1 MKKLG
6 VKNKAFNLAEIL
18 IALLIIGFIST
29 LGSQAV
35 RQSNNN
41 YTKQYFTAYNTL
53 MQAAGNA
60 ALNWNP
66 ICQCSGEAMLNTDFA
81 SLSVCWSRA
90 CWAAFERNPF
100 TAGYEELAPRAYP
113 GYLMGDAEVGD
124 FDGFYTDEAFCNY
137 LTSNIITINEN
148 AQCRYFINSYAT
160 QGLDYSQ
167 GINFYQA
174 FCSTDYSDDK
184 NDDTT
189 IAEDYRTR
197 IAVPTCSSQ
206 IQPTFETA
214 NGQKFYVSRLLSVN
228 APASAF
234 QFQREREFFRL
245 VVVDIN
251 GDSAPNSQ
259 LRRTRRAASSLGRL
273 PDLVLFALKADG
285 TVIPLGRP
293 EYSRNYANAIVQYPE
308 FTVKRNNAGDI
319 TERYDASG
327 NLLKNE
333 VTQSDAMTLAE
344 AKNKAWGL
352 MPNSGLDVT
361 FDTAFNQIFSN
372 SEPLSYSVLLY
383 TAARCK
389 LGFNCNDAI
398 PNDSVADGIRTTFY
412 MDELFARLVH
422 QFVLDV
428 EGETSTVIPTTAEIN
443 ADYLERGCTT
453 RFSRCKVE
461 IKN

>member
-1 MKKLG
+1 
-6 VKNKAFNLAEIL
+6 
-18 IALLIIGFIST
+18 
-29 LGSQAV
+29 
-35 RQSNNN
+35 
-41 YTKQYFTAYNTL
+41 
-53 MQAAGNA
+53 
-60 ALNWNP
+60 
-66 ICQCSGEAMLNTDFA
+66 
-81 SLSVCWSRA
+81 
-90 CWAAFERNPF
+90 
-100 TAGYEELAPRAYP
+100 
-113 GYLMGDAEVGD
+113 MGDAEVGD

-137 LTSNIITINEN
+137 LTSNIITINEK

-160 QGLDYSQ
+160 EGLDYSR

-174 FCSTDYSDDK
+174 FCSTDYADNG
-184 NDDTT
+184 ND
-189 IAEDYRTR
+189 IAEAYRTR
-197 IAVPTCSSQ
+197 IAVQTCDSQ

-228 APASAF
+228 APARAF

-308 FTVKRNNAGDI
+308 FTVRRNNAGDI

-361 FDTAFNQIFSN
+361 SDTAFNQIFSN

-383 TAARCK
+383 TAARCR
-389 LGFNCNDAI
+389 LGLNCNNAI
-398 PNDSVADGIRTTFY
+398 PSDFIADGIHTTFF

-428 EGETSTVIPTTAEIN
+428 EGETSTVIPTTAETN